1 MMQVLHS
8 QIFGEGTPFLILHG
22 FLGMSDNWKT
32 MGMQYAAQG
41 FQLHLLDLRNHG
53 HSFHSEDFSYEVMVQ
68 DVYAY
73 MEYHGL
79 ESAIVLGHSMGGK
92 VAMELAVTYSEKV
105 KKLIVADIAPK
116 YYPVHHQTIL
126 NGLASLDFSKIKTRG
141 EADNQLANYISY
153 AGSRM
158 FLLKNLYWVAKGQLG
173 LRLNLKVLTDK
184 VGEVGE
190 SLAKFANYQ
199 GPTLFIKGERSEYV
213 MREDEVLIKT
223 HFPKVKIVA
232 VSRAGHWLHAE
243 NPEEF
248 FEKTI
253 SFIKD

>member
-1 MMQVLHS
+1 M
-8 QIFGEGTPFLILHG
+8 ENHG
-22 FLGMSDNWKT
+22 DAICCSMVSITFIS
-32 MGMQYAAQG
+32 
-41 FQLHLLDLRNHG
+41 LRNHG

-141 EADNQLANYISY
+141 
-153 AGSRM
+153 GS
-158 FLLKNLYWVAKGQLG
+158 
-173 LRLNLKVLTDK
+173 
-184 VGEVGE
+184 
-190 SLAKFANYQ
+190 
-199 GPTLFIKGERSEYV
+199 
-213 MREDEVLIKT
+213 
-223 HFPKVKIVA
+223 
-232 VSRAGHWLHAE
+232 
-243 NPEEF
+243 
-248 FEKTI
+248 
-253 SFIKD
+253 